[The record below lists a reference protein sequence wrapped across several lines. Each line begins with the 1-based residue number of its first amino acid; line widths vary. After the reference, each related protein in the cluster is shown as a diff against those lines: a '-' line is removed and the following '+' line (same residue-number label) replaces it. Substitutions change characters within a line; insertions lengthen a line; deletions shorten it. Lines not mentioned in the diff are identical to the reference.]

1 MPLLV
6 PDLYDSY
13 RGHFLTPK
21 TMLNTYKTCI
31 KGTIWLLKRV
41 IEEINLLD
49 LHLFVLANTLFS
61 ELGNALL
68 DLRKPGISKVVRTF
82 QDRHVGA
89 TPPMMKKSRIG
100 TDASIQRSE

>member
-68 DLRKPGISKVVRTF
+68 LFKILARAVRSYVEKSANFLECWRMYISSRLAATF
-82 QDRHVGA
+82 
-89 TPPMMKKSRIG
+89 
-100 TDASIQRSE
+100 